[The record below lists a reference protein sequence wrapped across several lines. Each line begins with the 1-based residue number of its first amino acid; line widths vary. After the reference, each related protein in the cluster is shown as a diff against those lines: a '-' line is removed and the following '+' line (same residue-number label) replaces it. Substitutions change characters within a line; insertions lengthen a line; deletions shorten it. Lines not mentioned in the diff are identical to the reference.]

1 MKEKKGHENREI
13 VASFFEEAL
22 LADGFDHCILGV
34 AEGFS
39 FSEPVVIYDKE
50 LVLNTL
56 GDSMSS
62 DEAVEYYHFNIL
74 GSYVGEKT
82 PIYMTTIK
90 DLADDGHGD

>member
-1 MKEKKGHENREI
+1 MKEKDGEKNRE
-13 VASFFEEAL
+13 VVTSFFEEAL

-50 LVLNTL
+50 LILNTL
-56 GDSMSS
+56 GEAMSS

-82 PIYMTTIK
+82 PIYMTTIR